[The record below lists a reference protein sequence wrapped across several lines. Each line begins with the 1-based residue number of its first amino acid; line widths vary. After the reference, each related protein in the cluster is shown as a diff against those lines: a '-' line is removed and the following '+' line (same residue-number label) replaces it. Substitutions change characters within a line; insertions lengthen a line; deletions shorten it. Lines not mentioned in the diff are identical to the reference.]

1 MSVGLKLA
9 GDVVPQGVKVTDG
22 VLLGDKVVPCGIP
35 QGDKTVPYGS
45 PQGAKVG
52 VGEPLGVM
60 VGLPSI
66 ALLAVYSLLVSGTY
80 LSKNFLHSC
89 CRWIKRF
96 GMVDNSDGSKCTLNL
111 PNLFFAG

>member
-9 GDVVPQGVKVTDG
+9 VDGVPQGDKVAEG
-22 VLLGDKVVPCGIP
+22 LLLGDKVVPCGIP
-35 QGDKTVPYGS
+35 QGVKVVPCGS

-60 VGLPSI
+60 VGAPSI

-80 LSKNFLHSC
+80 LS
-89 CRWIKRF
+89 
-96 GMVDNSDGSKCTLNL
+96 
-111 PNLFFAG
+111 